1 MSLSDEQVE
10 RYSRQILLKE
20 IGPKRQEALLER
32 TVLVIG
38 AGGLGSPALLY
49 LAAAGVGAIVIAD
62 GDVVDRTN
70 LGRQIIH
77 DEGVIDELK
86 TVSAAAKIHAL
97 NPDVAVQ
104 ELGRLEGDALR
115 GAIAAVDVVIECS
128 DSIPTKF
135 AVNDAALDAGVPAV
149 IGGILRWEGQVMV
162 VRRGAA
168 CWRCLFEQ
176 EPTAEEM
183 PPACSEAGVSG
194 ALAGVIGSMQA
205 VEAMKLLLALDGT
218 GAGSGRDAAG
228 GITIYDAW
236 ESTTRRV
243 EVSPRA
249 GCPACR
255 A

>member
-1 MSLSDEQVE
+1 MSLSDEQIE

-20 IGPKRQEALLER
+20 IGPAKQELLLER
-32 TVLVIG
+32 TALVIG

-104 ELGRLEGDALR
+104 ELGLLAGDALR
-115 GAIAAVDVVIECS
+115 AAVGAVDVVVECS

-135 AVNDAALDAGVPAV
+135 AVNDAALAAGVPAV

-162 VRRGAA
+162 VQRGAA
-168 CWRCLFEQ
+168 CWRCLFEG
-176 EPTAEEM
+176 EPHPDDL
-183 PPACSEAGVSG
+183 PPSCADAGVLG
-194 ALAGVIGSMQA
+194 ALAGVIGSIQA
-205 VEAMKLLLALDGT
+205 VEALKLLLGASGT
-218 GAGSGRDAAG
+218 NASGHLFA
-228 GITIYDAW
+228 YDAW
-236 ESTTRRV
+236 EGRV
-243 EVSPRA
+243 REVAVSPRA
-249 GCPACR
+249 GCAGCGGIASPSP
-255 A
+255 